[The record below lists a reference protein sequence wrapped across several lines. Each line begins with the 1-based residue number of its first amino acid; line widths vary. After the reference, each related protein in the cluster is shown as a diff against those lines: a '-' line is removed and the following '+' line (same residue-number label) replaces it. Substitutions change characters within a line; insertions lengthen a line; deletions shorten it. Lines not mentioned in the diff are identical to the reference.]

1 MRDSGGYLTSAA
13 WSPDGTQITY
23 TRGYQEGARWLAHV
37 WIANADGTDTEKLTH
52 DDISDRIPRWSPDGE
67 TIFFDRFIDGERF
80 IARMNRAGKKE
91 KALTPGGSWDFSP
104 VISPDGTRLAYVAL
118 ETIVIADIDAANPRS
133 VIPNVYWNGGLDWS
147 PDGKRFAFV
156 RGDQSHTMLVIADTS
171 GLNEEV
177 VFDYEGQI
185 LAPRWSPDGQLLVFH
200 TIDADGVHRVHIAGA
215 SGERVTDPASLCRP
229 LGVSGTT
236 AGFRCRAGPRHQPE
250 RCRSQCSS
258 WTSPMPRHPT
268 ALRMKPS
275 KDSPTR
281 RTTWNR

>member
-1 MRDSGGYLTSAA
+1 
-13 WSPDGTQITY
+13 
-23 TRGYQEGARWLAHV
+23 
-37 WIANADGTDTEKLTH
+37 
-52 DDISDRIPRWSPDGE
+52 
-67 TIFFDRFIDGERF
+67 
-80 IARMNRAGKKE
+80 MNRAGKKE

-156 RGDQSHTMLVIADTS
+156 RGVQSHTMLVIADTS

-236 AGFRCRAGPRHQPE
+236 AGFPLPRWAAPSTGTL
-250 RCRSQCSS
+250 RVAVLFMDFPDAPAS
-258 WTSPMPRHPT
+258 PT
-268 ALRMKPS
+268 APRTKPS
-275 KDSPTR
+275 KDFPTR
-281 RTTWNR
+281 RTTSNR